1 MPLVMCIIPSHR
13 KKQGVN
19 LMVATLIAEAVDE
32 AGKDSGCK
40 VPCDAKDTGSSV
52 VYVSFPSMSQGF

>member
-1 MPLVMCIIPSHR
+1 
-13 KKQGVN
+13 
-19 LMVATLIAEAVDE
+19 MVATLIAEAVDE

-52 VYVSFPSMSQGF
+52 VYVSFPNMSQGF